1 MIEITSSKLYDEQ
14 ATINHVKALAFRRHA
29 STKGETKCLNY
40 IIQELKKED
49 IHPTSEAFEW
59 ANIFT
64 ITLKLI
70 FTFLFAYISIYQIIL
85 LFPNITW
92 IILILNLLFFVIVFF
107 VVKFLFDSTQLRF
120 IGKNKEAKNLILSF
134 QCKDPIPKRPVI
146 IFSAHHDT
154 ASQRYPMTMIKTFYK
169 CGVLLILIFLILTFI
184 VSIWSLLTIFL
195 IAQINRIYYSF
206 RNITFIIGLI
216 ILILNLILFANKK
229 SDKSI
234 GSIDNASGV
243 AILIELAKL
252 VKKKPLNK
260 TDVLFL
266 WCGAEE
272 RGLWGSRQYCNKHFE
287 ELIQDYDLDKS
298 YNINIDMVGTYI
310 GLLDKLGL
318 IKKKNLNDNLNDVLL
333 ASAGQQKIT
342 LKKESIKIGSG
353 SSDHQVFR
361 AYAKKYEKNGFQ
373 VSLFST
379 EDDVRYIHS
388 KHDTP
393 DKCSAENLNY
403 CIEICYNAIKS
414 LDLRVE

>member
-1 MIEITSSKLYDEQ
+1 
-14 ATINHVKALAFRRHA
+14 
-29 STKGETKCLNY
+29 
-40 IIQELKKED
+40 
-49 IHPTSEAFEW
+49 
-59 ANIFT
+59 
-64 ITLKLI
+64 
-70 FTFLFAYISIYQIIL
+70 
-85 LFPNITW
+85 
-92 IILILNLLFFVIVFF
+92 
-107 VVKFLFDSTQLRF
+107 
-120 IGKNKEAKNLILSF
+120 
-134 QCKDPIPKRPVI
+134 
-146 IFSAHHDT
+146 
-154 ASQRYPMTMIKTFYK
+154 
-169 CGVLLILIFLILTFI
+169 
-184 VSIWSLLTIFL
+184 
-195 IAQINRIYYSF
+195 
-206 RNITFIIGLI
+206 
-216 ILILNLILFANKK
+216 LNLILFANKK

-298 YNINIDMVGTYI
+298 HNINIDMVGTYI